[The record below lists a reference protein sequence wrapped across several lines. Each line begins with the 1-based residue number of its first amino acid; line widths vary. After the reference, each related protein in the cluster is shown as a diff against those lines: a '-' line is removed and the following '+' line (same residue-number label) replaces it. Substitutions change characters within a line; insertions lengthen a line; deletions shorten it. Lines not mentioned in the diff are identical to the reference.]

1 VARAAGVETHGRG
14 AGARRTTAAT
24 LSFRNNIMAAGM
36 NDRVAERTV
45 ADFGQQWTA
54 YRDNRGFY
62 GSLEMWRDM
71 FGPLLSPED
80 LAGRRVLDI
89 GSGTGRIVAML
100 LAAGAAHVT
109 AVEPSAAFDVLRENL
124 APEAGRVTFLRLAG
138 DAIPAGLEVDY
149 AFSIGVLHHIPDPD
163 PVVRA
168 AYAALRPGGRMGVW
182 LYGREGN
189 GFYLALLTPLR
200 AVTKRLPHALLAGL
214 VRLIDLPLLAYV
226 GLSRVLP
233 LPLGRYMREVVGR
246 LDPGK
251 RRLTIYDQLNPA
263 YAKYYRREEATSL
276 LARAGFKDVTV
287 HHRHGYSWSIVCTKP

>member
-1 VARAAGVETHGRG
+1 
-14 AGARRTTAAT
+14 
-24 LSFRNNIMAAGM
+24 MAAGM

-54 YRDNRGFY
+54 YRDNRGYY

-109 AVEPSAAFDVLRENL
+109 AVEPSAAFEVLQENL
-124 APEAGRVTFLRLAG
+124 AAQADRVTFLRLSG
-138 DAIPAGLEVDY
+138 DAVPPDANADY
-149 AFSIGVLHHIPDPD
+149 VFSVGVLHHIPDPD

-168 AYAALRPGGRMGVW
+168 AYAALRPGGRMCVW
-182 LYGREGN
+182 VYGREGN

-200 AVTKRLPHALLAGL
+200 ALTKRLPHALLAAL
-214 VRLIDLPLLAYV
+214 VRLIDVPLVAYV
-226 GLSRVLP
+226 ALCRALP

-246 LDPGK
+246 LDPAK

-263 YAKYYRREEATSL
+263 YAKYYRRDEATSL
-276 LARAGFKDVTV
+276 FARAGFERIAV